1 MPVQLN
7 VSAAQRSSVRADQFG
22 SHLGKQL
29 SDANIDGK
37 TKLNA
42 LRDYVDS
49 KSGTAQIRVVNTT
62 KNEDLAFR
70 VKSWGHGK
78 AYRQE
83 RTAETLKQLLTH
95 AGVHQ
100 DVAAS
105 VVNRAL
111 QHNGDYRTATASM
124 IQAILNDPEIAS
136 VLHTLPQP
144 PARPVATPL
153 AIKPLK
159 APVVSPGDVLASEF
173 KNLRTFN
180 LFKLNKPSARNLF
193 VFVQPSGGKVQFRDL
208 SQCDAHVL
216 VRKGQ
221 VIGED
226 ALYDEF
232 GHLFPRAHPNPAP
245 PRTYLLQERMN
256 GQDSGPYLLVPR
268 DDLIRNPEFSNK
280 GFTVL
285 ATVVPAENEE
295 ADSEP
300 VQAPRAFV
308 AKGLDQY
315 AVNESPATFAVT
327 SSSKTT
333 ILDDL
338 LTAHGLMT
346 GVDLGAGAFG
356 SVKELGSAAGSPTHV
371 VKYFTQKGQ
380 LKPFDLA
387 ATRHRTQMNEG
398 YAAYLA
404 TSRDPQ
410 WQQPHVIAPSHYVV
424 GFPNPQKPGTH
435 DLQLIPISELKNAV
449 RSNAL
454 KGGTALKCYGL
465 IMEKAPGQEITKQLE
480 TQLTNPSKRTQAV
493 RSGLQTLRTLNTRGF
508 VHRDIKPD
516 NLLFDG
522 KDVSFIDTGL
532 LFKIKKTDADKPNA
546 GAPIDEQTAE
556 QLRLD
561 ELPDRKAGTPLYKH
575 KDLTRGTG
583 YIGTQADLHAFG
595 LVVLRMEAPKVLE
608 AMDGM
613 LISKLVAT
621 TLAKNDLQADP
632 ALFRQ
637 RLVEVIGHA
646 KSTKNA
652 DLLASAQTL
661 QKNIDNPAHLAN
673 LGFQCLEKADTDK
686 PEFTAA
692 RWANRQFS
700 DAQYAQLL
708 NHPAARQTH

>member
-7 VSAAQRSSVRADQFG
+7 VRAPHRSDVNVENFG
-22 SHLGKQL
+22 NQLGQQL
-29 SDANIDGK
+29 RGTQIDGK

-49 KSGTAQIRVVNTT
+49 KSGTAKIRVVNTT

-100 DVAAS
+100 DVAS
-105 VVNRAL
+105 NVVNRVL
-111 QHNGDYRTATASM
+111 QNNGTYRTATASM
-124 IQAILNDPEIAS
+124 IKAILNDPEIAS
-136 VLHTLPQP
+136 VLHPLPQP
-144 PARPVATPL
+144 PARPVVAPL

-159 APVVSPGDVLASEF
+159 APPVSPGDVLASEF
-173 KNLRTFN
+173 KNLQTFN
-180 LFKLNKPSARNLF
+180 LFKQVPPSARNLF
-193 VFVQPSGGKVQFRDL
+193 VFVQPSGGKVEFRDL

-216 VRKGQ
+216 VRKGT

-226 ALYDEF
+226 ALYEEF
-232 GHLFPRAHPNPAP
+232 GNLFPRAHQNPAP
-245 PRTYLLQERMN
+245 PRTYLLQERMD
-256 GQDSGPYLLVPR
+256 GQTTGPYLLVPR
-268 DDLIRNPEFSNK
+268 EDLIRNPEFSNK
-280 GFTVL
+280 AFTVL
-285 ATVVPAENEE
+285 ATLVPAENENS
-295 ADSEP
+295 DSES

-315 AVNESPATFAVT
+315 AVNESQATFAVT

-333 ILDDL
+333 TLDDL

-346 GVDLGAGAFG
+346 GADLGAGTFG
-356 SVKELGSAAGSPTHV
+356 SVKELGSAVGSPTHV

-380 LKPFDLA
+380 LKPLDLEA
-387 ATRHRTQMNEG
+387 ARHRTQMNEG

-410 WQQPHVIAPSHYVV
+410 WQQPHVIAPSHYIV
-424 GFPNPQKPGTH
+424 GFSNPQQPGSH

-449 RSNAL
+449 RSNAH
-454 KGGTALKCYGL
+454 KGGSALKCYGL

-480 TQLTNPSKRTQAV
+480 TQLTDPSKRAQAA

-522 KDVSFIDTGL
+522 KDVSFIDTGM

-546 GAPIDEQTAE
+546 GAPIDEQTA
-556 QLRLD
+556 QQVRLN
-561 ELPDRKAGTPLYKH
+561 ELPDNRMGTPLYKH

-595 LVVLRMEAPKVLE
+595 LVVLQMEEPKVLD
-608 AMDGM
+608 AMIRM
-613 LISKLVAT
+613 VVSKLSAN

-632 ALFRQ
+632 AVFRQ
-637 RLVEVIGHA
+637 RLVELIGHA
-646 KSTKNA
+646 KSTKNTA
-652 DLLASAQTL
+652 LLTSAQAL

-673 LGFQCLEKADTDK
+673 LGFQCLEKADTDT

-692 RWANRQFS
+692 RWADRQFS

-708 NHPAARQTH
+708 NHPAARQIH